1 MKAYLPLNHDRH
13 AARLVKCLIQGP
25 GGGDGAAASDAM
37 PMVVLGSLYLRRA
50 ALRDA
55 AGSTIAQFARD
66 GAVTGQCSE
75 FVGRFR
81 GATYRDQPLM
91 ALYLM

>member
-1 MKAYLPLNHDRH
+1 
-13 AARLVKCLIQGP
+13 
-25 GGGDGAAASDAM
+25 
-37 PMVVLGSLYLRRA
+37 MVVLGALDLGRA

-55 AGSTIAQFARD
+55 SNSTLAQFAND
-66 GAVTGQCSE
+66 GAVAGQCSE